1 MATETIP
8 GQAGARELAAPQAAP
23 TAVRPDAPA
32 RLTPYLFLAPYLILF
47 AAFVALPIG
56 LGLWMSLHDWDFLL
70 PDHPWIGLDNFTRLF
85 DAHTVESGFYWRS
98 MENTGIFVAASVPLL
113 MVLPLLIALMLN
125 QRLRGRSFFRAAFF
139 APYVL
144 GVGVVGVLWRFILDP
159 NIGVLN
165 HYLGELGL
173 SGTTPWTSAIPW
185 AWVSLVG
192 LTVWWT
198 LGFNTVIYLAALQDV
213 PRELYNAAK
222 MDGAG
227 PWHRFRDVTL
237 PELRRVIVFVAVITL
252 IASANMFG
260 QSYLV
265 TNGAP
270 GNATRTAIME
280 ISHEGLQN
288 FRMGSAAAMSF
299 ILAIVLMTI
308 SGLFFALTRRKES

>member
-1 MATETIP
+1 MAVETITER
-8 GQAGARELAAPQAAP
+8 ASAHRDAAPSAQPSVA
-23 TAVRPDAPA
+23 RPDAPG
-32 RLTPYLFLAPYLILF
+32 RFTPYLFLAPYLVLF
-47 AAFVALPIG
+47 AAFVAVPIG

-70 PDHPWIGLDNFTRLF
+70 PNHPWVGLDNFTRLF
-85 DAHTVESGFYWRS
+85 DTHTVESGFYWRS
-98 MENTGIFVAASVPLL
+98 MENTAIFVAASVPLL
-113 MVLPLLIALMLN
+113 MVIPLLVALMLN
-125 QRLRGRSFFRAAFF
+125 QQLRGRSFFRAAFF

-144 GVGVVGVLWRFILDP
+144 GVGVVAVLWRFILDP

-185 AWVSLVG
+185 AWVSLVSI
-192 LTVWWT
+192 TVWWT

-227 PWHRFRDVTL
+227 AWHRFRDVTL

-308 SGLFFALTRRKES
+308 SGLFFALTRRKVD